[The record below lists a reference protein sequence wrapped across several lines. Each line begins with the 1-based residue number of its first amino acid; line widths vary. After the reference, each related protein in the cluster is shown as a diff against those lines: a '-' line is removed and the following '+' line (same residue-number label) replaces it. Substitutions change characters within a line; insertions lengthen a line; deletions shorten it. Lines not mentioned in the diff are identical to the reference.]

1 MRRILMKSKLAS
13 VITFALAIVVLA
25 ATAFAQTD
33 PGVRGGAAGAGGA
46 LASVTANAQQNAFFQ
61 AGLGQFAEQQVV
73 QGGDNNGLGPR
84 FNLDGCGGCHS
95 QPAIGGTAPATN
107 PEVAIATANG
117 GRNTVPSFI

>member
-13 VITFALAIVVLA
+13 AISLATLLLA
-25 ATAFAQTD
+25 GVAFAQTD

-46 LASVTANAQQNAFFQ
+46 LASVIANAQQNAFFQ

-117 GRNTVPSFI
+117 AGTPYPPS